1 MKLKKTVIICIL
13 TLIIFLA
20 MITVSTIIQYK
31 IYTKNFNLKI
41 AQITKNI
48 LDENP
53 NIKKQEIVNI
63 LNSND
68 IVDNNI
74 LLEYGIE
81 LSKDSAILENYE
93 YFKIFIL
100 FNIGIVGLLWIILII
115 IIIKYKRNNNKAISE
130 ITKYIEELNQR
141 NYSLKIE
148 TNTEGELSILR
159 NEIYKI
165 TVMLKER
172 AENSKQDKINLKDSL
187 SDISHQLRTPLTSIN
202 IMLDNILENNKME
215 EVTRIDFLKDIKREI
230 VNINF
235 FIEAILKLSKFDAN
249 TITFIKKE
257 VYIKDIINEAIKN
270 VEALSDLKNV
280 EIVINGDSN
289 LKLECDLKWQVEAIT
304 NILKNGIEHSRDYS
318 RIIINFEEYN
328 VYSQIEIID
337 EGYGIDKEDLPH
349 IFKRFYRGKN
359 SSGNSIGIGLAL
371 SKSIIENSDG
381 YIEVESEI
389 NIGTKFVIK
398 YVKY

>member
-1 MKLKKTVIICIL
+1 
-13 TLIIFLA
+13 
-20 MITVSTIIQYK
+20 
-31 IYTKNFNLKI
+31 
-41 AQITKNI
+41 
-48 LDENP
+48 
-53 NIKKQEIVNI
+53 
-63 LNSND
+63 
-68 IVDNNI
+68 
-74 LLEYGIE
+74 
-81 LSKDSAILENYE
+81 
-93 YFKIFIL
+93 
-100 FNIGIVGLLWIILII
+100 
-115 IIIKYKRNNNKAISE
+115 
-130 ITKYIEELNQR
+130 
-141 NYSLKIE
+141 
-148 TNTEGELSILR
+148 
-159 NEIYKI
+159 
-165 TVMLKER
+165 
-172 AENSKQDKINLKDSL
+172 
-187 SDISHQLRTPLTSIN
+187 
-202 IMLDNILENNKME
+202 ME
-215 EVTRIDFLKDIKREI
+215 EVTIIDFFKDIKREI

-349 IFKRFYRGKN
+349 IFKRFYQGKN

>member
-1 MKLKKTVIICIL
+1 
-13 TLIIFLA
+13 

-63 LNSND
+63 LNSKD

-74 LLEYGIE
+74 LLKYGIE

-165 TVMLKER
+165 TVMLKEI

-349 IFKRFYRGKN
+349 IFKRFYQGKN

>member
-63 LNSND
+63 LNSKD

-74 LLEYGIE
+74 LLKYGIE

-165 TVMLKER
+165 TVMLKEI

-349 IFKRFYRGKN
+349 IFKRFYQGKN